1 MEVPMLGSR
10 SSAQLWRRRWTQLLT
25 LERALA
31 PSRAEGNA
39 ARTSPAELAL
49 VRFKS
54 GERMTAAVKRKVWS
68 APR

>member
-1 MEVPMLGSR
+1 MLGSR

-31 PSRAEGNA
+31 PSRAGDDA
-39 ARTSPAELAL
+39 AKMSPAERAL
-49 VRFKS
+49 VRHKA
-54 GERMTAAVKRKVWS
+54 GDRVTAAVKRKVWS

>member
-1 MEVPMLGSR
+1 MPGSR
-10 SSAQLWRRRWTQLLT
+10 SSAQLWRRRWTQLLM

-31 PSRAEGNA
+31 PGRAGDDA

-49 VRFKS
+49 VRHKA
-54 GERMTAAVKRKVWS
+54 GDRVAAVVKRKVWS